1 MWPCWSTRYAGAIIL
16 ILRNMNNM
24 FSNKFINSF
33 ANGLVVSETLP
44 PDEVKIKL
52 KHGEWEV
59 EITCLESKVKQV
71 VETVLS
77 SLDSAKIVDP
87 AIRTQMEE
95 LRREVEALK
104 ARPAEAQTVAAEHK
118 PAKGGKT
125 CRGLL
130 ENLWTEGYFATDRS
144 LADVHEELSRR
155 GYNYDRTAVSHSLTD
170 MVREN
175 IMSRN
180 GTMRNY
186 RYIQKRPPSDVTA
199 D

>member
-1 MWPCWSTRYAGAIIL
+1 
-16 ILRNMNNM
+16 MNNM
-24 FSNKFINSF
+24 NSNRFINSSVNRL
-33 ANGLVVSETLP
+33 AVSEALP

-77 SLDSAKIVDP
+77 SLDSAKFIDP
-87 AIRTQMEE
+87 AIKSQLDEFK
-95 LRREVEALK
+95 REIEALK
-104 ARPAEAQTVAAEHK
+104 ARPVEARPIVAEHK
-118 PAKGGKT
+118 PVKGGMT

-130 ENLWTEGYFATDRS
+130 ESLWTEGYFSSDRS

-175 IMSRN
+175 IMTRN

-186 RYIQKRPPSDVTA
+186 RYIQKRPPSDATVG
-199 D
+199 

>member
-1 MWPCWSTRYAGAIIL
+1 M
-16 ILRNMNNM
+16 
-24 FSNKFINSF
+24 
-33 ANGLVVSETLP
+33 SEGPP

-59 EITCLESKVKQV
+59 EITCLESKVRQV

-87 AIRTQMEE
+87 AIRGQIDE
-95 LRREVEALK
+95 LRREIEALK
-104 ARPAEAQTVAAEHK
+104 SSPAEVRPQANGEQK
-118 PAKGGKT
+118 PLLKGGMT

-130 ENLWTEGYFATDRS
+130 ETLWLEGYFGGEKS
-144 LADVHEELSRR
+144 LGDVHEELSRK

-170 MVREN
+170 MVRET
-175 IMSRN
+175 ILTRI

-186 RYIQKRPPSDVTA
+186 RYIQKRPPGEPMSG
-199 D
+199 